1 MRQRLST
8 RTEEAIETWQLVA
21 EQIIREP
28 VREAVR
34 EALAD
39 EGVTPRGSVT
49 GRPTGDESADGGRSV
64 LAPKLLVP
72 LFGLVAAMLYARRR
86 MSGPAREGAAP
97 EAEERAAT
105 PAGRGAAGSERPPTG
120 EESDAERE
128 GDAEGS
134 DEGAAARS

>member
-1 MRQRLST
+1 MRQRLSS

-64 LAPKLLVP
+64 LTPKLLVP

-86 MSGPAREGAAP
+86 MSSPAREGAAP
-97 EAEERAAT
+97 EAGERAAAPVGGG
-105 PAGRGAAGSERPPTG
+105 PAQTDRGATG
-120 EESDAERE
+120 EETEAERE
-128 GDAEGS
+128 GNAEGS
-134 DEGAAARS
+134 DEGATTSS

>member
-8 RTEEAIETWQLVA
+8 RTEEAIDTWQLVA

-49 GRPTGDESADGGRSV
+49 GRPTGEESADGGSSV

-72 LFGLVAAMLYARRR
+72 LFGLVAVMLYARRR
-86 MSGPAREGAAP
+86 MSSSAREGAEP
-97 EAEERAAT
+97 EAGERAAT
-105 PAGRGAAGSERPPTG
+105 PAGRGPTPSERAATG
-120 EESDAERE
+120 EETESERE

-134 DEGAAARS
+134 DEGATARS